1 MVIPFE
7 NKLYEKL
14 NEEEKTKNNESF
26 AKKIITQKNKPEAIT
41 KYLSEI
47 PPGFLENNLPLI
59 KPESSDDTVINASF
73 NESDDMEYEENL
85 KEEEPVTKLNE
96 NIKEESFDG
105 EQNLPK
111 KVTILKAKSKQANL
125 KRLKNKK
132 KLNSSQVREF
142 LGLLPTKIERKEA
155 YNTRSR
161 TIKSSQTGN
170 NILNWYIYRNIY

>member
-1 MVIPFE
+1 
-7 NKLYEKL
+7 
-14 NEEEKTKNNESF
+14 
-26 AKKIITQKNKPEAIT
+26 
-41 KYLSEI
+41 
-47 PPGFLENNLPLI
+47 
-59 KPESSDDTVINASF
+59 
-73 NESDDMEYEENL
+73 MEYEENL
-85 KEEEPVTKLNE
+85 KEEEPVTKMNE